1 MYEKFFRFIE
11 KTKDN
16 NNPIILFIRLIYSL
30 TSDWQ
35 LNVINLLAGAYIPH
49 LFTCEKDWFICVFLG
64 LVLIVNFYYYLV
76 KKYRIRE
83 YGNRKLSDE
92 VMKSC
97 MLITNTL
104 AEYQIENISAKGFFQ
119 YSAQFVCQELYTC
132 LKQYFNCEFRIS
144 VVQQFVR
151 NEGKTYYKMVA
162 RKSEK
167 RSKASQLTQKNG
179 QLPYYY
185 EKLFNENT
193 QYCICLQNKEEIDK
207 ARFVYNSR
215 TKSKIQQYIALL
227 EDAGSDKVAF
237 VLQIDVMEKN
247 KMGKDRITM
256 ERNANR
262 FLLPFLSILTNAY
275 QHERALQILED
286 KQ

>member
-1 MYEKFFRFIE
+1 
-11 KTKDN
+11 
-16 NNPIILFIRLIYSL
+16 
-30 TSDWQ
+30 
-35 LNVINLLAGAYIPH
+35 LL
-49 LFTCEKDWFICVFLG
+49 
-64 LVLIVNFYYYLV
+64 

-83 YGNRKLSDE
+83 YGSRKLSDE

-104 AEYQIENISAKGFFQ
+104 AEYQIENISGKGFFQ

-256 ERNANR
+256 ERYANR